1 MKESLFQ
8 IPKMD
13 CPSEE
18 NLIRLKLQ
26 NLPEVLS
33 LEFDIP
39 ARSLIVLHTAAP
51 DAIAEKLEELNLGS
65 KLIETTESLKTP
77 PAEETNQRKLLWTVL
92 LINFSF
98 FVIEILTGLI
108 SRSMGLVADSL
119 DMLADALVY
128 GMSLMAVGG
137 TQLFKKRVA
146 NAAGYLQILLAVL
159 GFSEIIRR
167 FISPGPVPDF
177 RMMIIISSLALLA
190 NAVSLWILQKSK
202 SREAHMQASMIFT
215 SNDVKINAG
224 VIIAGILVNTFNS
237 GIPDLITGT
246 IVFILVIRGAIRIL
260 KLSPSPS
267 P

>member
-1 MKESLFQ
+1 MKESLFL

-18 NLIRLKLQ
+18 NLIRLKLG
-26 NLPEVLS
+26 NHTGIRN

-39 ARSLIVLHTAAP
+39 ARNLTVLHDGTP
-51 DAIAEKLEELNLGS
+51 DAIAEKLNELNLGS
-65 KLIETTESLKTP
+65 KLISSNDSFRAPLP
-77 PAEETNQRKLLWTVL
+77 EEASQRQLLWAVL
-92 LINFSF
+92 LINFAF
-98 FVIEILTGLI
+98 FVIEIFTGLI

-137 TQLFKKRVA
+137 TLLFKKRVA
-146 NAAGYLQILLAVL
+146 NLAGYLQIILAVL
-159 GFSEIIRR
+159 GFSEVIHR
-167 FISPGPVPDF
+167 FIAPGLVPDF

-190 NAVSLWILQKSK
+190 NTLSLLILQKSK

-237 GIPDLITGT
+237 GIPDLTIGT

-260 KLSPSPS
+260 RLSP
-267 P
+267 